1 MKRISL
7 IICIIA
13 AMMASLNLKAQNPEE
28 VAERMSAELEKGDSL
43 GMSFDFVMSIP
54 LLGSFRTTNYT
65 LGDKMRIDIDEK
77 GKTNVTWSDGTT
89 DWNYDAEKNEV
100 KITKAKP
107 KDENDN
113 KGDAGLAKGV
123 TEGYDLSFDRDTNDH
138 TWYITCKKNKDNKDK
153 DDPKRIE
160 MAVARDTYLPLYV
173 KTKAKG
179 IKISMENF
187 KIGVSEAD
195 VTFDP
200 SKYPNAKIIDER

>member
-1 MKRISL
+1 M
-7 IICIIA
+7 
-13 AMMASLNLKAQNPEE
+13 
-28 VAERMSAELEKGDSL
+28 
-43 GMSFDFVMSIP
+43 
-54 LLGSFRTTNYT
+54 
-65 LGDKMRIDIDEK
+65 
-77 GKTNVTWSDGTT
+77 
-89 DWNYDAEKNEV
+89 

>member
-1 MKRISL
+1 
-7 IICIIA
+7 
-13 AMMASLNLKAQNPEE
+13 MMASLNLKAQTPEE
-28 VAERMSAELEKGDSL
+28 VAERMNAELEKGDSL
-43 GMSFDFVMSIP
+43 GMSFDLVMSIP
-54 LLGSFRTTNYT
+54 LLGSFSTTNYT
-65 LGDKMRIDIDEK
+65 LGDKMRIDIVEK

-123 TEGYDLSFDRDTNDH
+123 TEGYDLSFDRDTNDQ

-187 KIGVSEAD
+187 KLGVSEAD

-200 SKYPNAKIIDER
+200 SKYPNAKIVDER